1 VKFKVGQRVKVV
13 PSAFCTRRVGYV
25 SEIDLGSDGQYRY
38 WLADGGLFSA
48 NELEAY

>member
-1 VKFKVGQRVKVV
+1 MKFKVGQRVKVV
-13 PSAFCTRRVGYV
+13 PSAFCTRRVDYV
-25 SEIDLGSDGQYRY
+25 SLVDVGHDDQFRY